1 MSEAAASSA
10 AGPAGASTS
19 GPGVTA
25 PVGGA
30 FLVQDQRP
38 HEVLVP
44 EAMGEDLRMFAAA
57 AREFV
62 AREVEPVAE
71 RLEALDYE
79 LSRALMRRAGEQGLL
94 GVEVPEEHG
103 GLGAGK
109 AAASVVT
116 EALAASGSFNVTF
129 NAHVGIG
136 TLPLVYFGT
145 AEQKARYLPRLAS
158 GEWVAAY
165 CLTEPGSGSD
175 SLAAKTR
182 ADDAGDHWVL
192 NGTKMWISNAGFAD
206 LFTVFAQVGGDG
218 FSAFLVERGT
228 PGLSFGAEERKMGIK
243 GSSTRMVVLEDAR
256 VPKENLLGEVGKGH
270 HIAFG
275 ILNIGR
281 FKLAVGAVGGVKRL
295 IGLAQAYA
303 RERRQFGSAIAD
315 FGLIKEKVG
324 GMAAHAYAL
333 ESAVYRLA
341 GAMDAAVA
349 AARARS
355 AGASAEELARVE
367 MAALADYAVEFSF
380 IKVFGSEVLDAV
392 VDEALQVY
400 GGYGFS
406 AEYPIEAAYRDSRIN
421 RIFEGTNEINRE
433 LTVEQLLKRA
443 MRGTLD
449 LLGPAQQ
456 ALAGAGSA
464 PGPGGS
470 GDLGHAQLAVKGMK
484 SAALLVAGAGAMA
497 YQGGIEAE
505 QELMARVAD
514 MVGLVYLSESALL
527 RAQRLAGTGRDA
539 ASGVLARLYAFEAV
553 DRARASGREALRR
566 VARRGVNALARLDE
580 YLPDHGQDLIALR
593 REAAELVYA
602 ANGYPLG

>member
-1 MSEAAASSA
+1 
-10 AGPAGASTS
+10 
-19 GPGVTA
+19 
-25 PVGGA
+25 
-30 FLVQDQRP
+30 
-38 HEVLVP
+38 
-44 EAMGEDLRMFAAA
+44 
-57 AREFV
+57 
-62 AREVEPVAE
+62 
-71 RLEALDYE
+71 
-79 LSRALMRRAGEQGLL
+79 
-94 GVEVPEEHG
+94 
-103 GLGAGK
+103 
-109 AAASVVT
+109 
-116 EALAASGSFNVTF
+116 
-129 NAHVGIG
+129 
-136 TLPLVYFGT
+136 
-145 AEQKARYLPRLAS
+145 
-158 GEWVAAY
+158 
-165 CLTEPGSGSD
+165 
-175 SLAAKTR
+175 
-182 ADDAGDHWVL
+182 
-192 NGTKMWISNAGFAD
+192 
-206 LFTVFAQVGGDG
+206 
-218 FSAFLVERGT
+218 
-228 PGLSFGAEERKMGIK
+228 MGIK

-464 PGPGGS
+464 PGSGGS